1 MSLFDHRL
9 AKTVAAFN
17 DFVFSPQKAGTNP
30 DIRWE
35 YNHSMRVMR
44 NALDICSVAL
54 SLKPGSDLVSVIA
67 AAALLHDIGRLAEY
81 LYPEQFPA
89 DPARLHGRVGADVL
103 AEWRD
108 RLLEEYGDEEAADI
122 IFAVSVH
129 DMPDP
134 RQEILVSAEQS
145 PDPLERTLTAFVVG
159 DADILDNYCHLYDTE
174 CMERFVGGGKIFFDL
189 SVSRVSTDL
198 WDRYAPVDRTR
209 REWFPIVF
217 DPERIQ
223 TLGDAVLCTLA
234 LPDRAIFRE
243 TFMLCMESERRRE
256 LAELLDHKDMH
267 TMEILET
274 IETIFNGIPC
284 HPTHILKEEKH
295 ETEG

>member
-17 DFVFSPQKAGTNP
+17 NFVFPPQKPGANP
-30 DIRWE
+30 DIRRE

-44 NALDICSVAL
+44 SALDICSVAL
-54 SLKPGSDLVSVIA
+54 SLEPGSDLVSVIA

-89 DPARLHGRVGADVL
+89 DPARLHGRVGAEIL
-103 AEWRD
+103 AEWRGL
-108 RLLEEYGDEEAADI
+108 LLEEYGDEEAADI
-122 IFAVSVH
+122 VYAVSVH
-129 DMPDP
+129 DVPDP
-134 RQEILVSAEQS
+134 RRDIFISAGQS
-145 PDPLERTLTAFVVG
+145 PYSLRRSLTAFVVR
-159 DADILDNYCHLYDTE
+159 DADILDNYCHLYDPE
-174 CMERFVGGGKIFFDL
+174 YMERFAEGGKAFFDL
-189 SVSRVSTDL
+189 SVSRVSTDM

-209 REWFPIVF
+209 REWFPVVF

-223 TLGDAVLCTLA
+223 TFGDAVLCTLA

-256 LAELLDHKDMH
+256 LAELLDHKDIH

-284 HPTHILKEEKH
+284 HPTHIIKEKRH
-295 ETEG
+295 ETED